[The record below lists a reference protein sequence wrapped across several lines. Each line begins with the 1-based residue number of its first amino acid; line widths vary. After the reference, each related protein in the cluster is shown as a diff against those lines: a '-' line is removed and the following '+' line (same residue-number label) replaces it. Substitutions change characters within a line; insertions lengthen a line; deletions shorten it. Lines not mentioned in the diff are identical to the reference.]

1 MFNTIVQILCQIKED
16 NPSLRERLTLETDL
30 NNDVGLD
37 SLQMLNFMVKIEEE
51 LKIEIDYDEFDYVH
65 LRSIGTFIDFLNRCA
80 PVEGAYEH
88 AVE

>member
-1 MFNTIVQILCQIKED
+1 MFDAIVQILCQIKED

-80 PVEGAYEH
+80 PVKGAYEH

>member
-1 MFNTIVQILCQIKED
+1 MFDTIVQILCQIKED
-16 NPSLRERLTLETDL
+16 PSLRERLVLETDL
-30 NNDVGLD
+30 NNEVGLD
-37 SLQMLNFMVKIEEE
+37 SLQMLNFMVKVEEE
-51 LKIEIDYDEFDYVH
+51 LKIEIDYDEFDYLH